1 MSEAGSGPLAGVGVL
16 VTRPQGLGEDLANIV
31 RGLGG
36 MAVTLPAMAI
46 EPVRPGMSVLAEMSE
61 APPGSL
67 VIFISRN
74 AVAWGARYLPQPRPR
89 VAAIGPSTAKA
100 LAELGLTPDIRP
112 EGYTTENLLAQPG
125 LSTLAGVKVYIVRGE
140 GGREALAEGLAERG
154 ARVRYLEVYRRRPA
168 PLSPERRAE
177 VTALWREGGIGVYT
191 ATSVEIFRNLGVILG
206 PEGAPLLRGT
216 PLVTASE
223 RVLQMAE
230 RSGHAAA
237 RLLADG
243 PDDQSLAEAIVR
255 WHESAAGEPGTTGAD
270 E

>member
-1 MSEAGSGPLAGVGVL
+1 MSEAADGPLSGTSVL

-31 RGLGG
+31 RELGG
-36 MAVTLPAMAI
+36 TAVTFPAMAI

-67 VIFISRN
+67 VIFVSRN

-89 VAAIGPSTAKA
+89 IAAIGPSTARA
-100 LAELGLTPDIRP
+100 LGELGLTPDIRP
-112 EGYTTENLLAQPG
+112 EGFTSENLLAQPD
-125 LSTLAGVKVYIVRGE
+125 LSQLSGVRVYIIRGE
-140 GGREALAEGLAERG
+140 GGRETLAEGLAERG

-168 PLSPERRAE
+168 PLSPERRE
-177 VTALWREGGIGVYT
+177 EIVALWKEGGIDVYT

-206 PEGAPLLRGT
+206 PDGAPLLRST

-230 RSGHAAA
+230 RSDHAAE
-237 RLLADG
+237 RLLAAA
-243 PDDQSLAEAIVR
+243 PDDRSLADAIVR
-255 WHESAAGEPGTTGAD
+255 WRARGGGPPGQTGA

>member
-1 MSEAGSGPLAGVGVL
+1 MSEADAGPLSGTGVL

-36 MAVTLPAMAI
+36 KAVTLPAMAI

-61 APPGSL
+61 TPPGSL
-67 VIFISRN
+67 VIFVSRN

-112 EGYTTENLLAQPG
+112 EGFTSENLLAQPD
-125 LSTLAGVKVYIVRGE
+125 LSQLAGVKVYIVRGE
-140 GGREALAEGLAERG
+140 GGREALAEGLSGRG

-168 PLSPERRAE
+168 PLSAERRAE
-177 VTALWREGGIGVYT
+177 VTNRWKAGGIHVYT

-206 PEGAPLLRGT
+206 PEGVHLLRGT
-216 PLVTASE
+216 PLVTACE
-223 RVLQMAE
+223 RVIQMAE
-230 RSGHAAA
+230 RSGHVAA
-237 RLLADG
+237 RLLAAA

-255 WHESAAGEPGTTGAD
+255 WRESAAGEPGTTGAD